1 MPIDPAD
8 PRLDGFRR
16 LNEPRYRSR
25 YEAERGVF
33 IAEGPTVVNR
43 IASHAGVLVES
54 LLVDARAKDRVPI
67 DLDAPVY
74 VVDSGVVAEVVGF
87 DFHRGLLALCRRPA
101 PSSVAHLATLDSLA
115 VVEGANDH
123 VNLGAIVRAAA
134 GLGVGGLLLD
144 PTTADPWYRRSVR
157 VSMGTVVDI
166 PMGRAAD
173 WPADIEQV
181 RAAGMTLVA
190 ATPDPSAEDIAT
202 VGPIARPAIML
213 GAEGPGLSP
222 SALAAA
228 DLRVR
233 IPMSRD
239 VDSLNVGQAAALLFH
254 SLTRSQGLSG

>member
-1 MPIDPAD
+1 MAIDPAD

-33 IAEGPTVVNR
+33 IAEGPTVVDR

-54 LLVDARAKDRVPI
+54 LLVDAKARDRVPGN
-67 DLDAPVY
+67 LEVPVY
-74 VVDSGVVAEVVGF
+74 VVASDVIAEVVGF

-101 PSSVAHLATLDSLA
+101 PSSLAHLSTLDSLA
-115 VVEGANDH
+115 VVEGVNDH
-123 VNLGAIVRAAA
+123 VNLGSIIRAAA

-157 VSMGTVVDI
+157 VSMGTVVDL
-166 PMGRAAD
+166 PMGRATN
-173 WPADIEQV
+173 WPQDLEALRE
-181 RAAGMTLVA
+181 AGMTLVA
-190 ATPDPSAEDIAT
+190 ATPDPSAEDIGA
-202 VGPIARPAIML
+202 VGSVARPAILL
-213 GAEGPGLSP
+213 GAEGPGLS
-222 SALAAA
+222 SRAFAVA
-228 DLRVR
+228 DRRVR

-254 SLTRSQGLSG
+254 SLTRS